1 MHKYILPDAEG
12 NIVNMSTEKSSMII
26 IGANGAGKS
35 RLGVWIEKNQS
46 TSTHRIGAQRS
57 LMFGE
62 YIQQKSYEQSTN
74 LLIYGTE
81 RRNANHDVRWK
92 KRLDNK
98 GSYISTV
105 LEDYEYV
112 LSALVAKKAMQQDEY
127 LKECRKLEIQGREHN
142 AVPEMV
148 TDQLKRI
155 WSSVFPHRNI
165 EIIDGKIVVSFENE
179 GAINTYMGKEMSD
192 GERVALYL
200 IAQVLV
206 IPPDKTLIVDEPEI
220 HLHRS
225 IMNRL
230 WESIEQERKDCFFI
244 YITHDT
250 QFAAKHK
257 DAIKI
262 WVKNY
267 DGKNWSLEEVTEGE
281 LPEQLLLDILGNRK
295 PVLFVEGTADSYD
308 TKLYSELYKDYY
320 VVACGSCSNVIAWTK
335 AMNKTL
341 QLHDLKCH
349 GIIDRDYRSDYEIEK
364 YRKDN
369 IYVLGVAEVE
379 NLFIVPEILGCVNEI
394 MGYQDGENVDRV
406 INYVVEERFANEYD
420 KQICEAVVADLKY
433 RLSSGDISSK
443 DDESAKD
450 ALDKLWTDISYDS
463 IKEIYE
469 RKFVGVYEAKDY
481 REILKVF
488 NKKSLSTST
497 GQFFGLSNKGYCDFV
512 IRQLF
517 TDKREKIVK
526 AVEVYLPEEIPR

>member
-1 MHKYILPDAEG
+1 MHNYILPDAEG

-35 RLGVWIEKNQS
+35 RLGVWIEKNRS
-46 TSTHRIGAQRS
+46 AVTHRIGAQRS
-57 LMFGE
+57 LVFGE

-74 LLIYGTE
+74 LMIYGSE
-81 RRNANHDVRWK
+81 RKLHNHDVRWEVG
-92 KRLDNK
+92 RHEE

-112 LSALVAKKAMQQDEY
+112 LSALIAKKAMQQDDY
-127 LKECRKLEIQGREHN
+127 LKECREFDRQGRAHN
-142 AVPEMV
+142 NVPEMV

-165 EIIDGKIVVSFENE
+165 EIEDGKIVAGMEKE
-179 GAINTYMGKEMSD
+179 GVNITYKGKEMSD

-206 IPPDKTLIVDEPEI
+206 IPQNKTLIIDEPEL

-262 WVKNY
+262 WVKNF
-267 DGKNWSLEEVTEGE
+267 DGMNWSLEEVTEGE

-308 TKLYSELYKDYY
+308 TKLYSEVYTAYY
-320 VVACGSCSNVIAWTK
+320 VVGCGSCSNVIAWTK
-335 AMNKTL
+335 AMNKTS
-341 QLHDLKCH
+341 QLHEIECY

-364 YRKDN
+364 YSKDN
-369 IYVLGVAEVE
+369 IYVLSVAEVE
-379 NLFIVPEILGCVNEI
+379 NLFIVPEILSCVNEI

-433 RLSSGDISSK
+433 RLSSVDISSK

-450 ALDKLWTDISYDS
+450 ALDKLWTGISYDS
-463 IKEIYE
+463 IKEMYE
-469 RKFVGVYEAKDY
+469 RKFVGAYEARDY
-481 REILKVF
+481 KEILKVF

-517 TDKREKIVK
+517 TDKREKIVEALK
-526 AVEVYLPEEIPR
+526 AYLPDEIPR